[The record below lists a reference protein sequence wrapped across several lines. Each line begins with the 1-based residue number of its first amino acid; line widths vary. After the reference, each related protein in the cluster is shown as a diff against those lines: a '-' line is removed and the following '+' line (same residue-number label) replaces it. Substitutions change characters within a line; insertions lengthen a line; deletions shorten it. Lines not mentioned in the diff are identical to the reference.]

1 MMPSPMKSHRMDS
14 APITGVMMNGSRE
27 TKMIGPRMDR
37 TALLTASAMP
47 RPNSRMSGS
56 VISVNVSVNRS
67 AAQKS
72 MLRMSS
78 QRSLAMASRS
88 RSGSRTLR

>member
-1 MMPSPMKSHRMDS
+1 MNSHRMDR

-27 TKMIGPRMDR
+27 TKMIGPRMER
-37 TALLTASAMP
+37 TALLTASAIP
-47 RPNSRMSGS
+47 SPNSRMSGN
-56 VISVNVSVNRS
+56 VIRVNVSVNRR

-72 MLRMSS
+72 MLRMSGH
-78 QRSLAMASRS
+78 RSFAMACHS